1 MRLTIKDSCYIIC
14 SSFNCIT
21 MVCAIKEWVNFVAG
35 SSWIREWLVWS
46 TGCVEGWPEAERLL
60 TSYLKGRVLDCID
73 EKEMETMNQLEF
85 IQLTDWP
92 LLLAAG
98 CLQSAFT
105 VVSGIGMRQ
114 PSVAGC
120 SSHTAC
126 KLGLDKG
133 AHVHSSCIQCMHT
146 GATLL
151 TCMYIFQYMSCIYTQ
166 M

>member
-1 MRLTIKDSCYIIC
+1 MDG
-14 SSFNCIT
+14 
-21 MVCAIKEWVNFVAG
+21 KE
-35 SSWIREWLVWS
+35 
-46 TGCVEGWPEAERLL
+46 T
-60 TSYLKGRVLDCID
+60 
-73 EKEMETMNQLEF
+73 ETMNQLEF
-85 IQLTDWP
+85 IELTDRP

-105 VVSGIGMRQ
+105 VVSGMGMRQ

-133 AHVHSSCIQCMHT
+133 THVHSSYIQCMHT
-146 GATLL
+146 SATLL
-151 TCMYIFQYMSCIYTQ
+151 RCVYIFQYMSCIYTL